1 MKWKDAIRKYEWVA
15 IPLVLVVVS
24 FLGGSRYGQKKVLAS
39 IESKSDTI
47 VRVVPVYKDFPQ
59 PQKTAILGYLSVPKY
74 KFLTDTINT
83 VESLVLHDTTVVY
96 LPREQK
102 YYSEADGALR
112 LWVSGYEPRLDRY
125 EVDYKTVY
133 VTQTL
138 TKKPPRWGL
147 GISAGFGATISKERV
162 VSLAPYIGIGLQYN
176 LVSW

>member
-39 IESKSDTI
+39 IENKSDTI
-47 VRVVPVYKDFPQ
+47 VRVVPVYKNFPQ

-102 YYSEADGALR
+102 YYTEADGALR
-112 LWVSGYEPRLDRY
+112 LWVSGYDPRLDRY
-125 EVDYKTVY
+125 ELDLSETVITNT
-133 VTQTL
+133 VTE
-138 TKKPPRWGL
+138 KASRWGL
-147 GISAGFGATISKERV
+147 SINAGYGF
-162 VSLAPYIGIGLQYN
+162 SLHDKIVYPSPYIGVGISYTILR
-176 LVSW
+176 L